1 MTPATAPRARDAA
14 QSYIGLRELGLY
26 CLPDGKEYVVSAF
39 YSDGF
44 SLYHIG
50 SWGSFGNAEYH
61 VSKDGQIYRDGS
73 PARWT
78 IQDLK
83 DTGRTTRYP
92 KPNIK

>member
-1 MTPATAPRARDAA
+1 MTPATTQHVLPAARSDI
-14 QSYIGLRELGLY
+14 QLRELGLY
-26 CLPDGKEYVVSAF
+26 SLPDGKEYVVSSF

-44 SLYHIG
+44 SLYRTA
-50 SWGSFGNAEYH
+50 SWESFGNAEYW
-61 VSKDGQIYRDGS
+61 VSKDGKFLRYGL
-73 PARWT
+73 PTRWT

>member
-14 QSYIGLRELGLY
+14 QSYIRLRELGLY
-26 CLPDGKEYVVSAF
+26 CLPDGKEYVVSTF

-50 SWGSFGNAEYH
+50 SWGSFGNAEYR
-61 VSKDGQIYRDGS
+61 VSKDGQIHRDGL
-73 PARWT
+73 PTRWT